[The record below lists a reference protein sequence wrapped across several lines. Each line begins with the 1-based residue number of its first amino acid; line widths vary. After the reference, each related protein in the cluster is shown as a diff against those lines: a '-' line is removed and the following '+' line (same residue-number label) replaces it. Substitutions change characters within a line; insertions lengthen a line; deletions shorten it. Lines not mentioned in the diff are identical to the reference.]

1 MDLPAC
7 GFRFLQ
13 ENETLLIED
22 FFKTGAYKKEEKL
35 PSIFGGKKGA
45 FLKVKLSYPPDLH
58 NSHDAFPLAPE
69 KRKIDPSFFSK
80 KTKTVFGKKPLQ
92 LKKAHHNFAQQG

>member
-35 PSIFGGKKGA
+35 PSIFGSKKGA
-45 FLKVKLSYPPDLH
+45 FLKV
-58 NSHDAFPLAPE
+58 
-69 KRKIDPSFFSK
+69 
-80 KTKTVFGKKPLQ
+80 
-92 LKKAHHNFAQQG
+92 